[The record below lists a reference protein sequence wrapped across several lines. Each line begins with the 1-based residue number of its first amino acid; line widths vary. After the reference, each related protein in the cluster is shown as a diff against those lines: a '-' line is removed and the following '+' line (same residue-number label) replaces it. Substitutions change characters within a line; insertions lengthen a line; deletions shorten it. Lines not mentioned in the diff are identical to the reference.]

1 MMAIRFFACLL
12 CYFGL
17 LLCWFGQYYSHVIAV
32 LVGKIDLK
40 LSFFIHFQEMFVNRN
55 QVKNCDHAHTVIG
68 GANVKRDTTAVFCGL
83 QIHSGSSGVYSIVDC
98 GPVDFIYCWPNWPVL
113 KKVNFYPCKI
123 GPRTLLTTQFFLWG
137 WGIPLEPGP
146 NN

>member
-55 QVKNCDHAHTVIG
+55 HVKNCDHAHTVIG

-83 QIHSGSSGVYSIVDC
+83 QIHSSLSGVYSIV
-98 GPVDFIYCWPNWPVL
+98 
-113 KKVNFYPCKI
+113 NFTFAEFESC
-123 GPRTLLTTQFFLWG
+123 
-137 WGIPLEPGP
+137 
-146 NN
+146 